1 MFKNLFGSKK
11 EEPTPNE
18 IQELEEALIEAI
30 SVDQENVL
38 YDDFDT
44 EIQPEEF
51 EEWDAT
57 LEDGLEP
64 EPVEVDSDYLLNASE
79 IVGWSSTQE
88 QELLFSALLLFYSP
102 EMSILDAG
110 CGRADLFGYLTKTF
124 GVEVPYKGID
134 YNPNI
139 LAIAQ
144 EKYPTVNVDAVD
156 ILNMSENADWIVA
169 SGLFNIKEQEDMATY
184 TQQCIDKMYESANIG
199 IAFNL
204 LTGYPDNIADEDKA
218 VLAPHNPSVW
228 LDYLL
233 GKYTKVICRTDY
245 MLGDVT
251 FFILK

>member
-110 CGRADLFGYLTKTF
+110 CGRADLYGYLTK
-124 GVEVPYKGID
+124 
-134 YNPNI
+134 
-139 LAIAQ
+139 
-144 EKYPTVNVDAVD
+144 
-156 ILNMSENADWIVA
+156 
-169 SGLFNIKEQEDMATY
+169 
-184 TQQCIDKMYESANIG
+184 
-199 IAFNL
+199 
-204 LTGYPDNIADEDKA
+204 
-218 VLAPHNPSVW
+218 
-228 LDYLL
+228 
-233 GKYTKVICRTDY
+233 
-245 MLGDVT
+245 
-251 FFILK
+251 

>member
-11 EEPTPNE
+11 EEPTPDE
-18 IQELEEALIEAI
+18 KQIQKEALVEMMQL
-30 SVDQENVL
+30 DQESGL
-38 YDDFDT
+38 YD
-44 EIQPEEF
+44 EAAIEEF
-51 EEWDAT
+51 KEWDVT
-57 LEDGLEP
+57 LEDGLEN
-64 EPVEVDSDYLLNASE
+64 EPAEVDPEYLLNAPE
-79 IVGWSSTQE
+79 IVGWGSTQE

-102 EMSILDAG
+102 EMTILDAG

-134 YNPNI
+134 YNPNL

-204 LTGYPDNIADEDKA
+204 LTGYPDDIADEDKA